1 MPGVGLTTPV
11 VLERRAVAYWTQS
24 LPFAWWVL
32 LPPVGGGG
40 GGGGGEVYLES
51 YTREARFLTRWDQ
64 HAVAQRRR
72 EEEEEEEEEFTS
84 NRTRARR
91 DS

>member
-1 MPGVGLTTPV
+1 MPKY
-11 VLERRAVAYWTQS
+11 RINK
-24 LPFAWWVL
+24 
-32 LPPVGGGG
+32 GGGG
-40 GGGGGEVYLES
+40 GGGGVYIES

-64 HAVAQRRR
+64 HGK
-72 EEEEEEEEEFTS
+72 EEEEFTY